1 LALFV
6 CTTSAFLSGGRIVLT
21 PAPVG
26 HRPLTHLEKVRRE
39 KRLTQKQLGEHPQ
52 VRIAQDFISRIERG
66 EGLPTPGQ
74 AARIAK
80 VLGIAP
86 DLLTVPV
93 KNANSLNTTDEP

>member
-1 LALFV
+1 
-6 CTTSAFLSGGRIVLT
+6 
-21 PAPVG
+21 
-26 HRPLTHLEKVRRE
+26 
-39 KRLTQKQLGEHPQ
+39 